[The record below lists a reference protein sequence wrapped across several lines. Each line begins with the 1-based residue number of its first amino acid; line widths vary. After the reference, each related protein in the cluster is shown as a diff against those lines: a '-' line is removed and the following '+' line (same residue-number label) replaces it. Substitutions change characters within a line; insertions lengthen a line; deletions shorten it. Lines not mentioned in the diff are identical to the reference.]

1 MINVT
6 QCQSVELIT
15 LNDILNENLDILNNN
30 TNNDTRDLT
39 VMFDIVEIELISR
52 DVTDFTNVST
62 AIVPNDIDATNDI
75 VNSMIR
81 YVST

>member
-6 QCQSVELIT
+6 QCQSVELTT

-30 TNNDTRDLT
+30 TDNDTRDLT

>member
-30 TNNDTRDLT
+30 TDNDTRDLT